1 MVCSPVMA
9 IYHMHAT
16 VISRA
21 SGGSAVAAAAYR
33 SGEKIIDERT
43 GEAHDYSRRAGV
55 DGAEII
61 APEGAPDWVRERDRL
76 WNSGEAAEKRKDS
89 QVAREVRVALPR
101 ELDPDQRRELVRGF
115 VEAEFAGRGMVADV
129 SYHDGN
135 SVNPHAHIML
145 TTRELNSD
153 GFGAKDRSWNSKEL
167 LSGWREQWAESA
179 NRALDRAGRSERIDH
194 RTLAAQRAEAIERGQ
209 GARAEKLDRDPEIH
223 LGKAAWMAR
232 RRGEGNARTRRNDR
246 ICDGNRARE
255 MERGR
260 LGRAIR
266 ALEAEI
272 RTERIREAVARGSA
286 WASGKVKAGAALVRS
301 IPQRR
306 QEAKAARVQ
315 RKAASEWEAVE
326 AGKKYAWTPDH
337 TGATPLHRAAEA
349 GRNDIV
355 DRLIQAGADLDAQD
369 WKGRTPLHRAVE
381 KGSADSTSTLLKH
394 GANPQQLDFRG
405 RTPTT
410 MAENAGR
417 EDLVNEIHK
426 ANAKREREEAERQ
439 RQWELDAPKRAAAA
453 ARWEQEKA
461 QEVAE
466 QRAVEERMRAQLKA
480 IEAAQQKEWAEK
492 DAKIAA
498 KREREDAMG
507 KAEFVRSLDPKSSK
521 EQTWNERELGQKW
534 KKDNWS
540 EAWQIERAAEA
551 ARPKQEPGLERDSGW
566 RGR

>member
-1 MVCSPVMA
+1 MA

-33 SGEKIIDERT
+33 SGEKLIDERT
-43 GEAHDYSRRAGV
+43 GEQHDYSRRDGV

-61 APEGAPDWVRERDRL
+61 APEGAPDWVRDRDRL

-89 QVAREVRVALPR
+89 QVAREVRVALPH
-101 ELDPDQRRELVRGF
+101 ELAPEQRRELVRGF
-115 VEAEFAGRGMVADV
+115 VKEEFSGRGMVADV

-135 SVNPHAHIML
+135 SVNPHAHILL
-145 TTRELNSD
+145 TTRELHSD
-153 GFGAKDRSWNSKEL
+153 GFGGKDRSWNSKEL

-232 RRGEGNARTRRNDR
+232 RRGEGNERTRRNDR

-260 LGRAIR
+260 LGRALR
-266 ALEAEI
+266 ALDAEI

-286 WASGKVKAGAALVRS
+286 WASEKVKAGAALVRS

-315 RKAASEWEAVE
+315 RKAASEWEAVA

-349 GRNDIV
+349 GHAKTI

-381 KGSADSTSTLLKH
+381 NGLADSTSTLLKH

-426 ANAKREREEAERQ
+426 ANAKRE
-439 RQWELDAPKRAAAA
+439 LDAPKRAAAA
-453 ARWEQEKA
+453 ARWEQKKA
-461 QEVAE
+461 QEAAE
-466 QRAVEERMRAQLKA
+466 QRAAEERRRAQLKA

-498 KREREDAMG
+498 KREREDAIG

-534 KKDNWS
+534 KKNNWS

-551 ARPKQEPGLERDSGW
+551 ARPKQEPGLERDSGPS
-566 RGR
+566 R